1 VPGILKEYVKE
12 NAGKAMPRLVHVS
25 TPSYKGTHM
34 DGFHGAVKAVV
45 TSLAEGKEK
54 TKRINVLPG
63 FVSPA
68 DIRHLKEI
76 LTDFN
81 VPYTLFPDYSDTL
94 DAPAWDEYQKITK
107 GGTPIDDIKAMGD
120 ACATIEFGASLRNT
134 ESAAELLKLRFG
146 VARYTLDLP
155 IGVSSSDK
163 MFNLFETLSGNKT
176 PQKYINE
183 RGRLIDSY
191 FDSHKYVFGKKA
203 VVYGD
208 EDFVT
213 GMAAFL
219 EETGIIPV
227 LCATGDKDFMEI
239 AEESRKLS
247 PDVIIGNSK
256 GYPLSRELNIPHI
269 RVGFPIHDR
278 VGGQRILHLGY
289 RGAHDLFDAITNSLI
304 KHKQDTS
311 PVGYMY
317 M

>member
-1 VPGILKEYVKE
+1 
-12 NAGKAMPRLVHVS
+12 
-25 TPSYKGTHM
+25 
-34 DGFHGAVKAVV
+34 
-45 TSLAEGKEK
+45 
-54 TKRINVLPG
+54 
-63 FVSPA
+63 
-68 DIRHLKEI
+68 
-76 LTDFN
+76 

-239 AEESRKLS
+239 AEESASCRPTLS
-247 PDVIIGNSK
+247 
-256 GYPLSRELNIPHI
+256 
-269 RVGFPIHDR
+269 
-278 VGGQRILHLGY
+278 
-289 RGAHDLFDAITNSLI
+289 
-304 KHKQDTS
+304 
-311 PVGYMY
+311 
-317 M
+317 